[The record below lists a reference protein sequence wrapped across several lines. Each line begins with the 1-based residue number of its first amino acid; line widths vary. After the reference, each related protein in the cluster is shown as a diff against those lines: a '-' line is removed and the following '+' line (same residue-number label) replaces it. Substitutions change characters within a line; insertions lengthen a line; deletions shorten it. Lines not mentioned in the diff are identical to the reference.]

1 MPLNCGA
8 GEDSW
13 KSFGQQGDQT
23 SQLKENQHWI
33 FIVRADTEAE
43 VPVFWSSDVNR
54 WLIGKVP
61 GAGKDWGQKEKRAL
75 EDDWMASPMQ
85 WTWALA
91 SSGRWWGTGR
101 PGVLLSTELQRV
113 GHEWATE
120 QQELLAVV
128 QCLQVVGPRSFLL
141 LWLEVAAWGVTR
153 ALLQQTHKSRQDTE
167 GEGAGSRVWKQ
178 QPATPCGLT
187 LSCERPQWCRW
198 AGHLFLF

>member
-1 MPLNCGA
+1 ML
-8 GEDSW
+8 
-13 KSFGQQGDQT
+13 
-23 SQLKENQHWI
+23 QLKLQYFGHLMWRTNWKRPWCWE
-33 FIVRADTEAE
+33 R
-43 VPVFWSSDVNR
+43 
-54 WLIGKVP
+54 LKV
-61 GAGKDWGQKEKRAL
+61 GGEG
-75 EDDWMASPMQ
+75 DDRGWDGWMASPTQ
-85 WTWALA
+85 WTWVWA